1 MTLKERGLAYEL
13 PAAQSGTITGDGG
26 VEAPFLG
33 QEWPFFWSSF
43 SLLDGKQDGFVLRPK
58 IESEPFFDIKKN
70 KE

>member
-33 QEWPFFWSSF
+33 QEWPFLELIQPPGRQTGWFCS
-43 SLLDGKQDGFVLRPK
+43 KT
-58 IESEPFFDIKKN
+58 KN
-70 KE
+70 RK